1 MHLGGSFL
9 DVFYHD
15 RDRHRVVRVTAA
27 VTVTLSC
34 IVHLLHPAH
43 QIQAHT
49 KADIAELLLRVTG
62 PAGGRGIAI

>member
-49 KADIAELLLRVTG
+49 KAEVAENHFRFS
-62 PAGGRGIAI
+62 ISISS

>member
-43 QIQAHT
+43 HWQIRVQAHT
-49 KADIAELLLRVTG
+49 KADIAEEM
-62 PAGGRGIAI
+62 P